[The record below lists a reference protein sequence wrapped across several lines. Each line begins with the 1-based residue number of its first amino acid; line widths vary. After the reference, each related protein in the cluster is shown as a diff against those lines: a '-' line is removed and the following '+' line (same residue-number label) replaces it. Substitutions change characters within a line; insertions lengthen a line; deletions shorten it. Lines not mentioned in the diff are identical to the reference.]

1 MNSNPVEHREIITG
15 TRGGHHIAVWHDPHP
30 IRPVNQSVTVP
41 EGGSTIL
48 FILAAFTAIAWASMK
63 RYRAH
68 SSENVLPAQT
78 SF

>member
-1 MNSNPVEHREIITG
+1 
-15 TRGGHHIAVWHDPHP
+15 
-30 IRPVNQSVTVP
+30 VP